1 MEEAHGFQKN
11 GENDSMSRAMRVL
24 QKEYVLIGKT
34 RVRSWKAWLIIG
46 IFVGIVAAVLI
57 VAGRT

>member
-11 GENDSMSRAMRVL
+11 GENDSTSRAMRVL

-34 RVRSWKAWLIIG
+34 RVKSWKAWLIIG
-46 IFVGIVAAVLI
+46 IVTGVVGAVIFVAS
-57 VAGRT
+57 RS